1 MQQVLADK
9 VKLIVTDSHL
19 AFMQGRYEESLRLAK
34 QALDM
39 DRKNS
44 DAHQCA
50 GNAYMS
56 REDYESAIKAYKK
69 AVEYDADNGGSIYTK
84 ADVSRYRQSNGL
96 TWHELNDGKHMHLV
110 PTEINAEF
118 THVGG
123 VGEINAGAY
132 APGGF
137 ATK

>member
-9 VKLIVTDSHL
+9 VKLIVADSRL

-34 QALDM
+34 QALDI

-56 REDYESAIKAYKK
+56 REDIQKSFPGKYDKSIQQAQKYLDSLFKA
-69 AVEYDADNGGSIYTK
+69 
-84 ADVSRYRQSNGL
+84 
-96 TWHELNDGKHMHLV
+96 GKL
-110 PTEINAEF
+110 
-118 THVGG
+118 
-123 VGEINAGAY
+123 
-132 APGGF
+132 
-137 ATK
+137 

>member
-34 QALDM
+34 QALDI

-56 REDYESAIKAYKK
+56 REDYESKPILIEKQ
-69 AVEYDADNGGSIYTK
+69 DR
-84 ADVSRYRQSNGL
+84 RYQ
-96 TWHELNDGKHMHLV
+96 KHN
-110 PTEINAEF
+110 E
-118 THVGG
+118 
-123 VGEINAGAY
+123 
-132 APGGF
+132 
-137 ATK
+137 

>member
-9 VKLIVTDSHL
+9 VKLIVTDSRL
-19 AFMQGRYEESLRLAK
+19 AFMQGRYQESLRLAK
-34 QALDM
+34 QALDI

-69 AVEYDADNGGSIYTK
+69 LQNTTRTTAEVYIPK
-84 ADVSRYRQSNGL
+84 L
-96 TWHELNDGKHMHLV
+96 MLV
-110 PTEINAEF
+110 GIANQTDL
-118 THVGG
+118 HGMS
-123 VGEINAGAY
+123 
-132 APGGF
+132 
-137 ATK
+137 